1 MEKVNA
7 KHLEMAFGNSKW
19 LSRAVFLR
27 QGKQESGQHLNYF
40 LLIGLVN
47 KEE

>member
-1 MEKVNA
+1 
-7 KHLEMAFGNSKW
+7 MAFGNIKW

-27 QGKQESGQHLNYF
+27 QGKWESGQHLNYF

-47 KEE
+47 KE